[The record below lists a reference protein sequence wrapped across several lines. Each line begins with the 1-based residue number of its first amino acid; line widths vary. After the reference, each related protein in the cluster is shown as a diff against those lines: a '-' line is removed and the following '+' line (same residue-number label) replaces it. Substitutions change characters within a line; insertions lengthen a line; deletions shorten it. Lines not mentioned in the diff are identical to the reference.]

1 MLFSMTHKNHKNL
14 TSEQIIKYVIDRN
27 QKRAQF
33 FEILLKFIG
42 ICLNKEIRMI
52 FENPWSEQTHLKE
65 AFLKKPDVIDNNR
78 MTRGDFFVKPTGFW
92 FWNCQPTNGCTVQHD
107 KQKVRLMWQ
116 PKNPTPGTCSEERS
130 MISPDYA
137 RNWICD
143 FVLGKKQDI
152 GQLSLF

>member
-1 MLFSMTHKNHKNL
+1 MLFSLTHKNHKNL
-14 TSEQIIKYVIDRN
+14 TTEQKIEYVINRN
-27 QKRAQF
+27 KKRAEF
-33 FEILLKFIG
+33 FEILLKFVG
-42 ICLNKEIRMI
+42 VCMKKQIRMI

-78 MTRGDFFVKPTGFW
+78 MIRGDFFVKPTAYW
-92 FWNCQPTNGCTVQHD
+92 FFNCSSTNGFTMQYD
-107 KQKVRLMWQ
+107 KEKRILFNAK
-116 PKNPTPGTCSEERS
+116 PAKSAGLCSEERS

-143 FVLGKKQDI
+143 FIIGKKQNI